1 MIATPVPMGAA
12 LAIFS
17 GQFFAGLLTARR
29 LDRGLLGHR
38 LIPCALPMQF
48 DHRGL
53 TGLADVGAQAGTL
66 PDVAK
71 AGHNS
76 RLAAHDAKVAQN
88 NRAHDQQGWHTK
100 EPGKALAPCD
110 GFGVGRPHRH
120 GGRLFRVQQR
130 IDKGVKRIKQRQ
142 HDPRQQRGLEQR
154 THRHNRGLAKVGQR
168 IGTAYGGG
176 TRFLGGGV

>member
-12 LAIFS
+12 LAIFFS
-17 GQFFAGLLTARR
+17 LLGGQRFFGQLFAGLLTARR

-38 LIPCALPMQF
+38 MIPCALPVQF

-53 TGLADVGAQAGTL
+53 TGLAYVGAQAGTL

-88 NRAHDQQGWHTK
+88 NRAHDQQG
-100 EPGKALAPCD
+100 LAY
-110 GFGVGRPHRH
+110 
-120 GGRLFRVQQR
+120 Q
-130 IDKGVKRIKQRQ
+130 
-142 HDPRQQRGLEQR
+142 
-154 THRHNRGLAKVGQR
+154 
-168 IGTAYGGG
+168 G
-176 TRFLGGGV
+176 TR